1 MDAGAL
7 ALKQLYDQYGQCA
20 GLHWETVQYYQKD

>member
-20 GLHWETVQYYQKD
+20 GLHWETVQHYQKD